1 MSPREFSRWRDAFK
15 CSKIIRTASSQLFS
29 AAAING
35 VKANNVDSR
44 LALILETT
52 ASSHMTS
59 GLFNLAKS
67 VHAVSPDSGAS
78 KSAAAPLFT
87 RHSNACLRLA
97 APLSRVAT
105 YINGDN
111 CNRSAEV

>member
-1 MSPREFSRWRDAFK
+1 M
-15 CSKIIRTASSQLFS
+15 ILTASSLLFS
-29 AAAING
+29 TAAING
-35 VKANNVDSR
+35 VKPEIVDSR
-44 LALILETT
+44 LALNLETM
-52 ASSHMTS
+52 ASSQMTS

-67 VHAVSPDSGAS
+67 VHAVSPDSTAS

-111 CNRSAEV
+111 CNCSEV